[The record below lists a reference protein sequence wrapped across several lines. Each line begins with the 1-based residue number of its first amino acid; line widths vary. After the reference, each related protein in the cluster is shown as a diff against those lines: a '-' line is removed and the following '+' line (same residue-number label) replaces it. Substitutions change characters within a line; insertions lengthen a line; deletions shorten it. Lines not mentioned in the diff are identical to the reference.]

1 MHTPDTSVLRILI
14 AAGGTGGHVYPAIAL
29 ADAFRE
35 LVPRSVIEFAGTRHR
50 LEWKAVPQAGYAIHP
65 IDIEGFQRSLSAR
78 HLVFPMKVTR
88 AFLQSWS
95 LVRAFDPHLVIG
107 TGGYVTG
114 PVLWAAARQQRPV
127 FIQEQNAFPGVTNR
141 LLARHA
147 RRIYVAFE
155 EACTYFPK
163 EKCHVMGNPVRVSLT
178 QVDRRAG
185 RRRWDI
191 PEDAH
196 VLFVFGGSLGSLAL
210 NRAMQRTYRALLEAD
225 PRLIIL
231 WQTGK
236 RYYETLREQIQ
247 DHPRLR
253 LLPYVDDMAGAYAA
267 ADLVVS
273 RAGALTCSELL
284 ATGTPAILVP
294 SPHVAANHQHRN
306 AEAMVQGGAA
316 RMLPE
321 EQLDKLGRHVQEL
334 LHHPEER
341 ARMRT
346 HALRMAKPDAA
357 REIVRDILQYYRIP
371 ELTEIS

>member
-1 MHTPDTSVLRILI
+1 MQPSEVHPLRVLI

-35 LVPRSVIEFAGTRHR
+35 QVPRAIIEFAGTRHR
-50 LEWKAVPQAGYAIHP
+50 LEWHAVPQAGYAIHP

-78 HLVFPMKVTR
+78 HLVFPMKLTR

-95 LVRAFDPHLVIG
+95 LVRAFDPHLVVG

-155 EACTYFPK
+155 EACSFFPR
-163 EKCHVMGNPVRVSLT
+163 EKCRVLGNPVRASLT
-178 QVDRRAG
+178 SVDRRMARKQLG
-185 RRRWDI
+185 I
-191 PEDAH
+191 PDDAR
-196 VLFVFGGSLGSLAL
+196 VLLVFGGSLGSLAL
-210 NRAMQRTYRALLEAD
+210 NRAMQRIYLSLLEAD
-225 PRLIIL
+225 PNLFIL

-236 RYYETLREQIQ
+236 RYYEALKEEVFT
-247 DHPRLR
+247 HPRLR
-253 LLPYVDDMAGAYAA
+253 LLPYVDDMARAYAA

-284 ATGTPAILVP
+284 VTGTPALLVP
-294 SPHVAANHQHRN
+294 SPHVAASHQHRN
-306 AEAMVQGGAA
+306 AEAMERVGAACMLSEEQLEELGTQIQALFAQPGELERMRLQALQHARPGAA
-316 RMLPE
+316 RELV
-321 EQLDKLGRHVQEL
+321 LD
-334 LHHPEER
+334 
-341 ARMRT
+341 M
-346 HALRMAKPDAA
+346 
-357 REIVRDILQYYRIP
+357 LQYLHIP
-371 ELTEIS
+371 QAAVAS